1 MSVQRADK
9 PDDVFA
15 AAVWTNP
22 EICSNC
28 FTRCKEIEELH
39 PPEWSD
45 VTHPQTFQ
53 ARTEDGELG
62 YDVVAHDDYGELRT
76 HPPRTVC
83 TNCGSVR
90 LLADDDTLST
100 EAAVGR
106 MRTIADRLEE
116 DGYAVHRDG
125 AVRWVKLLKRTESMT
140 NYDWEIFAGACQHF
154 VGVP

>member
-1 MSVQRADK
+1 MSVQPVEK
-9 PDDVFA
+9 PDDIFA
-15 AAVWTNP
+15 AAVWANP

-28 FTRCKEIEELH
+28 FTRCKEVEQLD
-39 PPEWSD
+39 PPSWGGGNYP
-45 VTHPQTFQ
+45 TTFQ

-62 YDVVAHDDYGELRT
+62 HDIEDHGDYGELRT
-76 HPPRTVC
+76 YPPRTVC
-83 TNCGSVR
+83 SNCGSVR

-106 MRTIADRLEE
+106 MHTIADRLEE

-125 AVRWVKLLKRTESMT
+125 AVRWVRLLKRTESMT

-154 VGVP
+154 VGTP